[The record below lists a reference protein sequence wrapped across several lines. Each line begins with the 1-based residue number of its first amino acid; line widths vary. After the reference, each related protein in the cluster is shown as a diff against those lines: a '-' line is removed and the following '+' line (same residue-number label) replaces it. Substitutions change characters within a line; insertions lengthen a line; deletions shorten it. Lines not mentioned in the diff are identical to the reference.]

1 MADKLGIVFITKTS
15 SRSSISSG
23 VNYRA
28 ARPERDRPREWLL
41 KIEGMSFAINR
52 SVDGSLIQP
61 VGSGTKRRW
70 SVERTW
76 IHRPGRGWSHPTTP
90 KRRAF
95 CFAPRKS
102 GSIPMLCIDRTT
114 AQMSW
119 QSIAHVVSLTR
130 SRVVHY
136 NFRFKAGVAESLPTA
151 QSYPRRFVMRLST
164 NRLIREFILPT
175 PNNHHFG

>member
-1 MADKLGIVFITKTS
+1 
-15 SRSSISSG
+15 
-23 VNYRA
+23 
-28 ARPERDRPREWLL
+28 
-41 KIEGMSFAINR
+41 
-52 SVDGSLIQP
+52 
-61 VGSGTKRRW
+61 
-70 SVERTW
+70 
-76 IHRPGRGWSHPTTP
+76 
-90 KRRAF
+90 
-95 CFAPRKS
+95 
-102 GSIPMLCIDRTT
+102 MLCIDRTT